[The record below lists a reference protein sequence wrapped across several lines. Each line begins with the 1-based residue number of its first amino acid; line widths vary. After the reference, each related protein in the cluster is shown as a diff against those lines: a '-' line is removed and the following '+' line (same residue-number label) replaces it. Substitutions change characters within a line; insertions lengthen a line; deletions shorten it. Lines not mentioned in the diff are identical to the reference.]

1 MCAWIYLPMNLDQL
15 TSPLPKPWLTISADA
30 VHSRTM
36 DATTITSGA
45 LEASTVDASGSVA
58 TNLLFLDISGVLPRP
73 SDPLI
78 ACLNASDEF
87 TAGGISRLKLN
98 TSAGTDSIAYVS
110 DIVAGTPSQI
120 VASDGDAQV
129 VCLDGGQILL
139 NFALGGTCLESNKS
153 GGYTSLYDPP
163 GTSDIT
169 LFSGG
174 MFLRTPG
181 LITVAG
187 GALKIQDYTM
197 PRLAGVLGQSLL
209 TDGIG
214 NADWGV
220 PEETRSADGLSFARC
235 SNGLISLSQS
245 GVGRLR
251 LDPAISAMVSPS
263 ATVSF
268 ICSDSSAVMRYG
280 GSDFVALTAG
290 GLDFPLGATLRGL
303 GVASTVFSCYSP
315 VVSTGTAEASIMGL
329 NIGTISLPA
338 NAFSVGSCWRVE
350 LGGSYSVSPPQTVR
364 FRMFKSAGQLLL
376 DTGALSMENSP
387 GSFSLSCLITIQASG
402 VAGVAISNSTTTAR
416 LDTTVA
422 CVSFANS
429 TTLNTTTGSTVS
441 MTAQFGTAN
450 ADTLTTRQI
459 VFTRLI

>member
-1 MCAWIYLPMNLDQL
+1 MNLEQFK
-15 TSPLPKPWLTISADA
+15 SPLPKPWLTISADA
-30 VHSRTM
+30 IHSRTM

-45 LEASTVDASGSVA
+45 LEADTVDASGSVS
-58 TNLLFLDISGVLPRP
+58 TNLLFLDISGILPRP

-110 DIVAGTPSQI
+110 DIVGGIPTKILAT
-120 VASDGDAQV
+120 DGESYME
-129 VCLDGGQILL
+129 CKDGESV
-139 NFALGGTCLESNKS
+139 LGGFSTGGSYLESNKPLDYTTVYNPS
-153 GGYTSLYDPP
+153 GSCDMTCA
-163 GTSDIT
+163 SDGIY
-169 LFSGG
+169 
-174 MFLRTPG
+174 LRTTTN
-181 LITVAG
+181 IVIAG
-187 GALKIQDYTM
+187 DASLKLQDYYM
-197 PRLAGVLGQSLL
+197 PSSAGNFGESLK

-214 NADWGV
+214 NASWGV
-220 PEETRSADGLSFARC
+220 AEEIRSADSLSFARC

-268 ICSDSSAVMRYG
+268 ICSDSSAVVRYG
-280 GSDFVALTAG
+280 GSDYLALTAG
-290 GLDFPLGATLRGL
+290 GLDFPLGATQRGL
-303 GVASTVFSCYSP
+303 GIASTVFSCYSP
-315 VVSTGTAEASIMGL
+315 VVSSGTAEASIMGL

-338 NAFSVGSCWRVE
+338 NAFAVGTCWRVE
-350 LGGSYSVSPPQTVR
+350 LGGSYAVSPPQTVR

-376 DTGALSMENSP
+376 DTGALDMANSP
-387 GSFSLSCLITIQASG
+387 GAFSLSCLITIQASG

-416 LDTTVA
+416 LDTTVS
-422 CVSFANS
+422 CVAFANS
-429 TTLNTTTGSTVS
+429 TTLNTTTTSTLT
-441 MTAQFGTAN
+441 MTAQFGVAN